1 MTKLLRAGAI
11 SGVAGGAALAAVLLL
26 FAEGPLGAAVAREE
40 ANAHEEVFSRS
51 AQQAGGALGALLF
64 GVAVGL
70 VFAVVFATI
79 RHRLTGSDGAR
90 SLALAAAAFVSVA
103 LVPSALYPVSPPGAS
118 GDTSVGLRT
127 WAYLTA
133 LGWSVIALVASVKVA
148 RRLAGRGLATQPAAL
163 VGVVVYLVL
172 VLVAALVLP
181 DRTLVEDLPAE
192 LVWELRLSSL
202 LGSAALWGTIG
213 LTFPWAGAAALRT
226 APVREVGSHA

>member
-11 SGVAGGAALAAVLLL
+11 SGAAGGAALAAVLLL
-26 FAEGPLGAAVAREE
+26 FAETPIGAAVALEE
-40 ANAHEEVFSRS
+40 DHGHREVFSRS
-51 AQQAGGALGALLF
+51 TQQAGGAIGALLF

-79 RHRLTGSDGAR
+79 RHRLRGSDGAR
-90 SLALAAAAFVSVA
+90 SLALAAAAFVAVG
-103 LVPSALYPVSPPGAS
+103 LVPSVLYPANPPGAA
-118 GDTSVGLRT
+118 GDVSVGLRT

-133 LGWSVIALVASVKVA
+133 VGWSVFALVASVKVA
-148 RRLAGRGLATQPAAL
+148 RRLAERGLAPQPAAL
-163 VGVVVYLVL
+163 LAVLLHLVL
-172 VLVAALVLP
+172 VFVAALALP

-213 LTFPWAGAAALRT
+213 LTFPWAGAAALET
-226 APVREVGSHA
+226 APDVEVGSRA

>member
-11 SGVAGGAALAAVLLL
+11 SGAAGGAALAAVLLL
-26 FAEGPLGAAVAREE
+26 FAETPIGAAVALEE
-40 ANAHEEVFSRS
+40 GPAHEEVFSRS
-51 AQQAGGALGALLF
+51 TQQAGGALGALLF

-70 VFAVVFATI
+70 VFAVVFATV
-79 RHRLTGSDGAR
+79 RHRLRGTDGAR
-90 SLALAAAAFVSVA
+90 SLALAAAAFVAVG
-103 LVPSALYPVSPPGAS
+103 LVPAVLYPVSPPGAS

-133 LGWSVIALVASVKVA
+133 LGWSVFALVASVKVA
-148 RRLAGRGLATQPAAL
+148 RRLVERGLAPQPAAL
-163 VGVVVYLVL
+163 LAVLLHLGL

-181 DRTLVEDLPAE
+181 DRTLVGDLPAE

-213 LTFPWAGAAALRT
+213 LAFPWAGAAALRT
-226 APVREVGSHA
+226 APTAEVGSRA